1 MQIVIDNESIGNY
14 KSCASLTNKQQA

>member
-14 KSCASLTNKQQA
+14 KSCASLNDKQQA